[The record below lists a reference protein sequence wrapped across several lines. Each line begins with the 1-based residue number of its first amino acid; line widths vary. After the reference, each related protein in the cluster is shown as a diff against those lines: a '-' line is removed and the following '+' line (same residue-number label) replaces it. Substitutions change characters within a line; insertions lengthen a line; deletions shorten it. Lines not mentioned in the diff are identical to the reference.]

1 MIEISI
7 SKLNKN
13 FGFKKIFD
21 EFNLDISSGECIGLI
36 GDNGCGKT
44 TLFKMIM
51 KKETLDSG
59 SISIRKNSK
68 IGYLSQIPFTNV
80 KETTVRDYLRS
91 QFSEILMLEEEMK
104 NLEQQMANCND
115 AELPKILNRFGQIQ
129 QRFIDSD
136 GYLIESKIDEIC
148 NKFNIN
154 ADLLTH
160 DISTLSGGEKT
171 MINLAAIMLC
181 NPDILI
187 LDEPTNNLDINTLEW
202 LENYLSSYKG
212 TIIMSSHDRYFLD
225 KVATK
230 IVLIERGKAEIFYGN
245 YSYYLQENEQR
256 VLSEFEQYKDQQK
269 MIDAMKRKIKQL
281 QEFGRLASPSGESF
295 FKRAASIQKRLDKLE
310 LILKPEEKKE
320 LPLNFQMNSRSG
332 KQVLIIDGLSLNVE
346 DKTLLKDI
354 NTNIYYQDRVC
365 LMGKNGTGKSTLI
378 KYIIDK
384 YNNID
389 FQDKILKIG
398 SNVSIG
404 YIPQTIDFED
414 DNETIL
420 EVARKYFNGTE
431 TDLRS
436 ALAKFMFNGDN
447 VFKRVGDLSG
457 GEKVRLKLFELMQ
470 TSINFLI
477 MDEPTNHIDIT
488 TKEVL
493 ELALKEFPG
502 TILFISH
509 DRYFINELAKK
520 ILYIENKNIVEYL
533 GNYDD
538 YKNQMVKKL
547 SFSSKNNNDSKA
559 RGRR

>member
-1 MIEISI
+1 
-7 SKLNKN
+7 
-13 FGFKKIFD
+13 
-21 EFNLDISSGECIGLI
+21 
-36 GDNGCGKT
+36 
-44 TLFKMIM
+44 
-51 KKETLDSG
+51 
-59 SISIRKNSK
+59 
-68 IGYLSQIPFTNV
+68 
-80 KETTVRDYLRS
+80 
-91 QFSEILMLEEEMK
+91 
-104 NLEQQMANCND
+104 
-115 AELPKILNRFGQIQ
+115 
-129 QRFIDSD
+129 
-136 GYLIESKIDEIC
+136 
-148 NKFNIN
+148 
-154 ADLLTH
+154 
-160 DISTLSGGEKT
+160 
-171 MINLAAIMLC
+171 
-181 NPDILI
+181 
-187 LDEPTNNLDINTLEW
+187 
-202 LENYLSSYKG
+202 
-212 TIIMSSHDRYFLD
+212 
-225 KVATK
+225 
-230 IVLIERGKAEIFYGN
+230 
-245 YSYYLQENEQR
+245 
-256 VLSEFEQYKDQQK
+256 
-269 MIDAMKRKIKQL
+269 
-281 QEFGRLASPSGESF
+281 
-295 FKRAASIQKRLDKLE
+295 
-310 LILKPEEKKE
+310 
-320 LPLNFQMNSRSG
+320 MNSRSG
-332 KQVLIIDGLSLNVE
+332 KQVLIIDGLSLNIE
-346 DKTLLKDI
+346 DKILLKDI

-414 DNETIL
+414 NNETIL

-431 TDLRS
+431 TNLRS

-493 ELALKEFPG
+493 ESALKEFPG

-547 SFSSKNNNDSKA
+547 SFSSKNNNDFKT
-559 RGRR
+559 RGRK